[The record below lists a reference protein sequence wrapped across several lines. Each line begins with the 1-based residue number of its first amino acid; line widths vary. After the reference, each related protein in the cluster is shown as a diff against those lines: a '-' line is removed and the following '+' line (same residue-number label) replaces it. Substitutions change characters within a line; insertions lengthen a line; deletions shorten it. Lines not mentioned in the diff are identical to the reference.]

1 MAGRLAG
8 KSAFITAAGQGIGR
22 GAALAFARE
31 GAQVWASDVNAKT
44 LAELEGKDAGGG
56 RPIRTRLLDVLDEAA
71 INKLA
76 GEIGQ
81 IDILFN
87 CAGFV
92 HHGTI
97 LDCAPQDWDFSFNL
111 NVKSM
116 YFVTRAFLPGMLK
129 KGGGSIINMSS
140 IASSVK
146 GLPNRFVYGATK
158 AAVIGLT
165 KAIAADYVKQGIRCN
180 CIGPGTV
187 DTPSLGQR
195 INAFA
200 DPVQAKKDFIARQP
214 MGRLGSVD
222 DITGILVF
230 LASDESKFATG
241 NMYSIDGGM
250 TI

>member
-8 KSAFITAAGQGIGR
+8 KTAFITAAGQGIGR
-22 GAALAFARE
+22 GTALAFARE
-31 GAQVWASDVNAKT
+31 GAQVWATDINAKT
-44 LAELEGKDAGGG
+44 LADLEGKDAGGG
-56 RPIRTRLLDVLDEAA
+56 KPIRTRVLDVLDEAA
-71 INKLA
+71 IAKLA
-76 GEIGQ
+76 AEVGQ
-81 IDILFN
+81 VDILFN

-97 LDCAPQDWDFSFNL
+97 LDCTPKDWEFSFNL

-116 YFVTRAFLPGMLK
+116 YLVTRALLPGMLK

-187 DTPSLGQR
+187 DTPSLGER
-195 INAFA
+195 INSFA